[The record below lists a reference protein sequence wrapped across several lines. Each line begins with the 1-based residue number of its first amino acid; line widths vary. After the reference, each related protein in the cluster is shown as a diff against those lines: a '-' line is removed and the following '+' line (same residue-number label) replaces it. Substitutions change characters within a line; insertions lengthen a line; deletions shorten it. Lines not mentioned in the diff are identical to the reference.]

1 MTIVEFR
8 ALLLAQSTLNLK
20 PANRLISIASAAGWS
35 RGNPQPFNIPLLPVN
50 LHERCDIFHETGF
63 RRPEK
68 EFPCVHATQRNPLSH
83 GPARDA
89 GPDPFPV
96 RAHVRRTDG
105 F

>member
-35 RGNPQPFNIPLLPVN
+35 RGNPQPFNFRLLPVN

-68 EFPCVHATQRNPLSH
+68 EFPCVHATQLDALFD

-89 GPDPFPV
+89 GSDHFPV
-96 RAHVRRTDG
+96 CSNVRRADG
-105 F
+105 I